1 MTSESVELAREF
13 LEKVLRVQ
21 RLHVFG
27 ELSKGQMIEK
37 FEFLKMHIDSVVKKG
52 AKSGVTQDIL
62 INIITL
68 GPMKLA

>member
-1 MTSESVELAREF
+1 
-13 LEKVLRVQ
+13 
-21 RLHVFG
+21 
-27 ELSKGQMIEK
+27 MIEK
-37 FEFLKMHIDSVVKKG
+37 FEFLKMYVDSIVKKG